1 MKFMENKNHID
12 VFNGDA
18 DGICALIQYRLA
30 FPAEATLITGIKRDI
45 QLLEKVSIKKGDRV
59 TVFDISMAKNTNPLQ
74 AILSKGAS
82 VFYVDH
88 HLSGEIP
95 KHENLEAIIDTS
107 PTTCTSLLVN
117 KYLKGKYQEWAI
129 VAAFGDN
136 MIASAKKEATLISLT
151 ANKIKQLQRLGISIN
166 YNGYGSSLD
175 DLHFKPDKLYRE
187 MSAYESPFSFISD
200 PHSAYQELQAGY
212 NDDIAKTA
220 SLKPDV
226 SNKNIAIYKL
236 PNELWARRVSGVFGN
251 QLANQYPDR
260 AHAILTDHPESGYT
274 VSIRAPLNNLNLAGE
289 LCSQFATG
297 GGRKGAAGINHLA
310 ENQVSAFINL
320 FKNTY
325 S

>member
-1 MKFMENKNHID
+1 MEKKNHID

-30 FPAEATLITGIKRDI
+30 FPTESTLITGVKRDI
-45 QLLEKVSIKKGDRV
+45 QLLDKVSTKEGDQV
-59 TVFDISMAKNTNPLQ
+59 TVFDISMTKNAKPLQ
-74 AILSKGAS
+74 RILSEGAS

-95 KHENLEAIIDTS
+95 KHDNLEAIINTS
-107 PTTCTSLLVN
+107 PSTCTSLLVN
-117 KYLKGKYQEWAI
+117 KYLDGKYQEWAI

-136 MIASAKKEATLISLT
+136 MITSAEEEAKSLSLT
-151 ANKIKQLQRLGISIN
+151 TNKIQQLQRLGISVN

-187 MSAYESPFSFISD
+187 MSAYKSPFSFISD
-200 PHSAYQELQAGY
+200 PQSAYQELQAGY
-212 NDDIAKTA
+212 NDDIAKTTD
-220 SLKPDV
+220 LKPDT

-260 AHAILTDHPESGYT
+260 AHAILTDHPEGGFT
-274 VSIRAPLNNLNLAGE
+274 VSVRAPLNNLDHAGE

-297 GGRKGAAGINHLA
+297 GGRKGAAGINQLP
-310 ENQVSAFINL
+310 ESKTDTFISRLN
-320 FKNTY
+320 KTY
-325 S
+325 L